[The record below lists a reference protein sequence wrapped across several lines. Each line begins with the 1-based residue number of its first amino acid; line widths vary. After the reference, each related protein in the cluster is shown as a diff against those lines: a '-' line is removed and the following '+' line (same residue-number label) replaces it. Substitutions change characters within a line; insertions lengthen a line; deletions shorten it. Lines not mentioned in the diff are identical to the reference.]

1 MLVCLVVLVF
11 NVTCKC
17 SSMTEWLTFLCVAG
31 TTIGPV
37 LKRAALPQ
45 TYRYLIF
52 IFTSPFTCSAKS
64 IAAWNPAEIS
74 WLLRCLSIQTLSGI
88 CRPFAL
94 SRLLFTYWYP
104 YKDRTSSRALSHFF
118 FLQSFSEIGKLL
130 ETLRPSSRP
139 REQTIIIMNSLQTQ
153 TQPLTSRST
162 NTHLSQQPT
171 MQSDAKK
178 QVDTNVNPAPNADLL
193 SMDYHR
199 KVLQGKLQN
208 GGDDE
213 QYVLS
218 LWEAR
223 R

>member
-1 MLVCLVVLVF
+1 
-11 NVTCKC
+11 
-17 SSMTEWLTFLCVAG
+17 
-31 TTIGPV
+31 
-37 LKRAALPQ
+37 
-45 TYRYLIF
+45 
-52 IFTSPFTCSAKS
+52 
-64 IAAWNPAEIS
+64 
-74 WLLRCLSIQTLSGI
+74 
-88 CRPFAL
+88 
-94 SRLLFTYWYP
+94 
-104 YKDRTSSRALSHFF
+104 
-118 FLQSFSEIGKLL
+118 
-130 ETLRPSSRP
+130 
-139 REQTIIIMNSLQTQ
+139 
-153 TQPLTSRST
+153 
-162 NTHLSQQPT
+162 